1 MGAALKLLAA
11 VLIFVGSPQNG
22 DDLLLGGQR
31 NGAGHGGAG
40 ALGGLHDLLGALVD
54 DLMVIGLEANANHF
68 FCHFRF
74 LLHCCTVFSLVVE
87 AVR

>member
-1 MGAALKLLAA
+1 MSYVTEEVYESVSK
-11 VLIFVGSPQNG
+11 
-22 DDLLLGGQR
+22 R
-31 NGAGHGGAG
+31 
-40 ALGGLHDLLGALVD
+40 LHDLLCALVD